1 MTVISTDHIET
12 VDDLVNEMAK
22 AINPAAFSTG
32 GSEKERN
39 LCRFAARRALAVAAP
54 ILVREAA
61 ALAGDNKEIAAN
73 IMRLNE
79 IF

>member
-12 VDDLVNEMAK
+12 VEDLVTAMAK
-22 AINPAAFSTG
+22 AINPAAFSDG
-32 GSEKERN
+32 GSKKEIA
-39 LCRFAARRALAVAAP
+39 LCRFAARRALAVVAP
-54 ILVREAA
+54 IIVREAA

-73 IMRLNE
+73 IERLIE